1 MEKLIEQAYSLDRA
15 REYISKKRKTVNE
28 TFRNNFHLMPPV
40 GWMNDPNGFVYYN
53 GEYHLFYQFYPYDSK
68 WGPMHWGH
76 SKTKD
81 FIHWEEL
88 PTALAPDETYDKDGC
103 FSGSAIE
110 KDGKLYLMYTGHVVE
125 NGKVTQT
132 QCVAVSEDGVHF
144 TKHKANPVI
153 GKNEIGEYGLIQDF
167 RDPKVIEK
175 DGIYYSV
182 VASKTADERG
192 LILLYKSSNLID
204 WTFYSVL
211 LEGKPEQGVMWE
223 CPDLFYLD
231 GKDVLIMSPI
241 QMTPQGIEYHN
252 TSSTAVFV
260 GEMDW
265 EKGTLKVDNI
275 HEIDYGLDFY
285 APQTLT
291 DDQGRRIMVAW
302 MQMWGRTLPT
312 DELRHGWAGSMTLPR
327 ELGIKEN
334 KLYQKPVSEIY
345 NFIEIKE
352 TNTDFTIQDEVL
364 EFESHVTK
372 NQYYK
377 LKVDTHENKSFSLLL
392 LGTENAGLVVS
403 YNKDTQ
409 LLTLSRDN
417 YGYKITGDEKE
428 HLTQRQVG
436 IKEAVFELEI
446 FMDKSAI
453 EVFVNNEK
461 TMTFTF
467 YGEANESNLKI
478 YSEGLLKVLSLDSGS
493 VEV

>member
-1 MEKLIEQAYSLDRA
+1 MGTDALGTFKNKRFHSLGRATYS
-15 REYISKKRKTVNE
+15 V
-28 TFRNNFHLMPPV
+28 
-40 GWMNDPNGFVYYN
+40 
-53 GEYHLFYQFYPYDSK
+53 
-68 WGPMHWGH
+68 
-76 SKTKD
+76 
-81 FIHWEEL
+81 
-88 PTALAPDETYDKDGC
+88 APDETYDKDGC

-175 DGIYYSV
+175 DGVYYSV

-192 LILLYKSSNLID
+192 LILLYKSS
-204 WTFYSVL
+204 
-211 LEGKPEQGVMWE
+211 
-223 CPDLFYLD
+223 DLFYLD

-241 QMTPQGIEYHN
+241 QMMPQGIEYHN
-252 TSSTAVFV
+252 TSSTAVFI

-377 LKVDTHENKSFSLLL
+377 LKVDTHENKKLL
-392 LGTENAGLVVS
+392 AS
-403 YNKDTQ
+403 II
-409 LLTLSRDN
+409 R
-417 YGYKITGDEKE
+417 
-428 HLTQRQVG
+428 H
-436 IKEAVFELEI
+436 
-446 FMDKSAI
+446 
-453 EVFVNNEK
+453 
-461 TMTFTF
+461 
-467 YGEANESNLKI
+467 
-478 YSEGLLKVLSLDSGS
+478 
-493 VEV
+493 

>member
-1 MEKLIEQAYSLDRA
+1 MEKLVEQAYSLDRA
-15 REYISKKRKTVNE
+15 REYIDKNRKSVNE
-28 TFRNNFHLMPPV
+28 TFRNNYHLMPPV
-40 GWMNDPNGFVYYN
+40 GWMNDPNGFVYYK

-88 PTALAPDETYDKDGC
+88 PTALAPDEAYDKDGC

-110 KDGKLYLMYTGHVVE
+110 KDGKLYLMYTGHLNE
-125 NGKVTQT
+125 NGKVIQT

-144 TKHKANPVI
+144 TKYKSNPVI
-153 GKNEIGEYGLIQDF
+153 GENEIGEYGMIQDF

-182 VASKTADERG
+182 VASKTADDRG
-192 LILLYKSSNLID
+192 LILLYQSSD
-204 WTFYSVL
+204 MYEWTFYSVL
-211 LEGKPEQGVMWE
+211 LEGNPEQGVMWE
-223 CPDLFYLD
+223 CPDLFHLD

-241 QMTPQGIEYHN
+241 QMKPQGIEYHN

-265 EKGTLKVDNI
+265 EKGTLQVDNI
-275 HEIDYGLDFY
+275 HEIDHGLDFY
-285 APQTLT
+285 APQTLK

-302 MQMWGRTLPT
+302 MQMWGRTFPT
-312 DELRHGWAGSMTLPR
+312 DELGHGWAGSMTLPR

-345 NFIEIKE
+345 KSIAIEDSKKDFIVD
-352 TNTDFTIQDEVL
+352 NEVL
-364 EFESHVTK
+364 EIESGVAK

-377 LKVDTHENKSFSLLL
+377 LKVDTVKNKSFSLTL
-392 LGTENAGLVVS
+392 LGTDNGGLILD
-403 YNKDTQ
+403 YDKDAQ
-409 LLTLSRDN
+409 LLTLSRNN
-417 YGYKITGDEKE
+417 YGHKITGDEE
-428 HLTQRQVG
+428 SHLTQRQVFVEEQL
-436 IKEAVFELEI
+436 IELEI
-446 FMDKSAI
+446 FMDTTSI

-467 YGEANESNLKI
+467 YKEVEDSNLKI
-478 YSEGLLKVLSLDSGS
+478 YSDGVLKVLSLDIGS

>member
-15 REYISKKRKTVNE
+15 REYISKKRKSVNE

-40 GWMNDPNGFVYYN
+40 GWMNDPNGFVYYD

-175 DGIYYSV
+175 DGVYYSV

-192 LILLYKSSNLID
+192 LILLYKSSDLID

-252 TSSTAVFV
+252 TSSTAVFI

-265 EKGTLKVDNI
+265 EKG
-275 HEIDYGLDFY
+275 H
-285 APQTLT
+285 
-291 DDQGRRIMVAW
+291 
-302 MQMWGRTLPT
+302 
-312 DELRHGWAGSMTLPR
+312 
-327 ELGIKEN
+327 
-334 KLYQKPVSEIY
+334 
-345 NFIEIKE
+345 
-352 TNTDFTIQDEVL
+352 
-364 EFESHVTK
+364 
-372 NQYYK
+372 
-377 LKVDTHENKSFSLLL
+377 
-392 LGTENAGLVVS
+392 
-403 YNKDTQ
+403 
-409 LLTLSRDN
+409 
-417 YGYKITGDEKE
+417 
-428 HLTQRQVG
+428 
-436 IKEAVFELEI
+436 
-446 FMDKSAI
+446 
-453 EVFVNNEK
+453 
-461 TMTFTF
+461 
-467 YGEANESNLKI
+467 
-478 YSEGLLKVLSLDSGS
+478 
-493 VEV
+493 